1 LINQQSLQLKQ
12 LKINIHISLES
23 SFSFF
28 EGLMRSTKKIMK
40 TKFLLSLITLFVIV
54 IAADAQV
61 LTQKNLSLQGAKK
74 IVAEAVK
81 YAQSV
86 NAPGGSIAVV
96 DAGGNLI
103 YLEKLDGTFAAAAEV
118 SIKKANTAATFKAP
132 SSKLENSINGG
143 RDALITVG
151 HTFLQGGV
159 PIIIDGQVIGAIG
172 VSGSASAQ
180 QDEDIANAGVKAQ
193 L

>member
-1 LINQQSLQLKQ
+1 
-12 LKINIHISLES
+12 
-23 SFSFF
+23 
-28 EGLMRSTKKIMK
+28 MK
-40 TKFLLSLITLFVIV
+40 TKIMLASLVLLAISITSS
-54 IAADAQV
+54 AQV
-61 LTQKNLSLQGAKK
+61 LNQKNLSLAGAKK
-74 IVAEAVK
+74 IVTEAVK
-81 YAQSV
+81 YAQNV

-118 SIKKANTAATFKAP
+118 SVKKANTAATFKAP

-143 RDALITVG
+143 RGALITVG

-159 PIIIDGQVIGAIG
+159 PIIVDGQVIGAIG

-180 QDEDIANAGVKAQ
+180 QDEDIANAGAKAEIN
-193 L
+193 

>member
-1 LINQQSLQLKQ
+1 
-12 LKINIHISLES
+12 
-23 SFSFF
+23 
-28 EGLMRSTKKIMK
+28 MKKI
-40 TKFLLSLITLFVIV
+40 FLIIAASLIMHAAFSQVI
-54 IAADAQV
+54 
-61 LTQKNLSLQGAKK
+61 TQKNLSLDGAKK
-74 IVAEAVK
+74 IVAEAVQ
-81 YAQSV
+81 YAKSV

-103 YLEKLDGTFAAAAEV
+103 YLEKLDNTFAAAAEV
-118 SIKKANTAATFKAP
+118 SIKKANTAALFKAP

-159 PIIIDGQVIGAIG
+159 PVVIDGEVVGAIG

-180 QDEDIANAGVKAQ
+180 QDEDIANAGVKTKIN
-193 L
+193 

>member
-1 LINQQSLQLKQ
+1 
-12 LKINIHISLES
+12 
-23 SFSFF
+23 
-28 EGLMRSTKKIMK
+28 MK
-40 TKFLLSLITLFVIV
+40 NVFLVLITLIS
-54 IAADAQV
+54 ICSAQAQV
-61 LTQKNLSLQGAKK
+61 VSNKTTSLDGAKK

-81 YAQSV
+81 YAKIV

-103 YLEKLDGTFAAAAEV
+103 YLEKLDGTFAASAEV

-143 RDALITVG
+143 RQALITVG
-151 HTFLQGGV
+151 HTFLQGGI
-159 PIIIDGQVIGAIG
+159 PILYNGEVIGAIG

-180 QDEDIANAGVKAQ
+180 QDEDIAIAGAKAKID
-193 L
+193 